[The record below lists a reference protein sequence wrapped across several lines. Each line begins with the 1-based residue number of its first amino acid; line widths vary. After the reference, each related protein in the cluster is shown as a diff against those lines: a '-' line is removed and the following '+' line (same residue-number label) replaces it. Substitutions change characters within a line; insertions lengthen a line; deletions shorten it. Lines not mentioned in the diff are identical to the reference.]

1 MNLHP
6 RTRKALVSLL
16 AAPLLTGLSPAISS
30 AAEITP
36 AHTSITSPVHQKPQL
51 ETLSAEEQAAL
62 DCVQQGKPGCDQKAY
77 NRAMQK
83 IKRNE
88 KYEGDRNKQKR
99 GRR

>member
-1 MNLHP
+1 MLH
-6 RTRKALVSLL
+6 TRPNASVTLPGGSLYR
-16 AAPLLTGLSPAISS
+16 A
-30 AAEITP
+30 
-36 AHTSITSPVHQKPQL
+36 ITSPVHQKPQL